1 MNRNREP
8 RTEAG
13 KLLRSLNT
21 TLTLL
26 VTHKYNKF
34 VSNDKISCGVRPEIV
49 THQTTRSPY
58 GVEVFYETGQATS
71 SITIYLGRVENR
83 LLKALMEGPATAA
96 QLCERA
102 GVTDPRGH
110 ISRLRRK
117 GIPIVDYWVDS
128 GLGTKCKVYKLEG

>member
-1 MNRNREP
+1 MKTNEN
-8 RTEAG
+8 
-13 KLLRSLNT
+13 LRPKAEISKMTLNAFE
-21 TLTLL
+21 
-26 VTHKYNKF
+26 THCEDNKN
-34 VSNDKISCGVRPEIV
+34 VSNCKIFVGDFKPERASR
-49 THQTTRSPY
+49 QTVLSPFR
-58 GVEVFYETGQATS
+58 VE
-71 SITIYLGRVENR
+71 ITCPSGCAPVYLGRVEYR
-83 LLKALMEGPATAA
+83 FLRALMQGPATAA